1 MKKQF
6 LLLLLVVTFVGAS
19 AQKFENLAKTP
30 PMGWNSWNKF
40 ACNVS
45 EKLIMQM
52 ADEMV
57 SSGMQDAG
65 YEYVVID
72 DCWQVDRD
80 ANGEIVVDKDRF
92 PNGIKYLADYI
103 HSKGLKFGIYS
114 CAGTK
119 TCAGRPGGRG
129 HEYQDAR
136 TYARWGVDYLKYD
149 WCNTTTQDSRASYS
163 TMRDGLFAAGRPIVF
178 SLCEWGN
185 SKPWE
190 WAKEVGHLWRSTGD
204 IVDRWDAMIDILDKE
219 RDLAKYAGPGYWN
232 DPDMLEVGNGG
243 MTTEEYK
250 THFSLWCMLAAPL
263 MAGNDLGNMSSET
276 AEILKNDE
284 IIALDQDTL
293 GKQGFCY
300 RDNGDYEI
308 WIKKL
313 AGKEKAACL
322 LNRGDEEKLVQ
333 VDFNVLLKANDNYW
347 SSDPY
352 KLIDYKTRDLWKHK
366 EVNTEK
372 STVWVKLAPHSVKV
386 YRFIKKS

>member
-1 MKKQF
+1 MKKIIWTI
-6 LLLLLVVTFVGAS
+6 LLGITFFGAS
-19 AQKFENLAKTP
+19 AQKFDQLAKTP

-80 ANGEIVVDKDRF
+80 ENGEIVVDKDRF
-92 PNGIKYLADYI
+92 PHGMKYVADYI

-114 CAGTK
+114 CAGSK

-129 HEYQDAR
+129 HEFQDAR
-136 TYARWGVDYLKYD
+136 TYASYGVDYLKYD
-149 WCNTTTQDSRASYS
+149 WCNTTTQEAKSSYT
-163 TMRDGLFAAGRPIVF
+163 TMRDGLFAAKRPIVF
-178 SLCEWGN
+178 SLCEWGTA
-185 SKPWE
+185 KPWE
-190 WAKEVGHLWRSTGD
+190 WAKEVGHLWRTTGD

-219 RDLAKYAGPGYWN
+219 KDLAKYAGPGYWN

-243 MTTEEYK
+243 MTTEEYR

-263 MAGNDLGNMSSET
+263 MAGNDLGNMSPET
-276 AEILKNDE
+276 AEILKNTE
-284 IIALDQDTL
+284 VIALDQDVL

-313 AGKEKAACL
+313 ANNEKAVCL
-322 LNRGDEEKLVQ
+322 LNRSDEEKTVQ
-333 VDFNVLLKANDNYW
+333 VDYNVLLKANDNYW
-347 SSDPY
+347 ASEPY
-352 KLIDYKTRDLWKHK
+352 KIEDYKLRDLWEHK
-366 EVNTEK
+366 EVNLEK
-372 STVWVKLAPHSVKV
+372 STVFVKMPPHSVKV
-386 YRFIKKS
+386 YRFLKK

>member
-1 MKKQF
+1 MKKIIWTILLGITF
-6 LLLLLVVTFVGAS
+6 LGAS
-19 AQKFENLAKTP
+19 AQKFDQLAKTP

-80 ANGEIVVDKDRF
+80 ENGEIVVDKDRF
-92 PNGIKYLADYI
+92 PHGMKYVADYV

-114 CAGTK
+114 CAGSK

-129 HEYQDAR
+129 HEFQDAR
-136 TYARWGVDYLKYD
+136 TYASYGVDYLKYD
-149 WCNTTTQDSRASYS
+149 WCNTTTQEAKSSYT
-163 TMRDGLFAAGRPIVF
+163 TMRDGLFAAKRPIVF
-178 SLCEWGN
+178 SLCEWGTA
-185 SKPWE
+185 KPWE
-190 WAKEVGHLWRSTGD
+190 WAKEVGHLWRTTGD
-204 IVDRWDAMIDILDKE
+204 IVDRWDSMIDILDREK
-219 RDLAKYAGPGYWN
+219 DLAKCAGPGCWN

-243 MTTEEYK
+243 MTTEEYR

-263 MAGNDLGNMSSET
+263 MAGNDLGNMSPET
-276 AEILKNDE
+276 AEILKNAE
-284 IIALDQDTL
+284 VIAIDQDVL

-313 AGKEKAACL
+313 ANNEKAACL
-322 LNRGDEEKLVQ
+322 LNRSDEEKTVQ
-333 VDFNVLLKANDNYW
+333 VDYNVLLKANDNYW
-347 SSDPY
+347 ASEPY
-352 KLIDYKTRDLWKHK
+352 KLENYKLRDLWEHK
-366 EVNTEK
+366 EVSLEK
-372 STVWVKLAPHSVKV
+372 STVFVKMPPHSVKV
-386 YRFIKKS
+386 YRFLKK

>member
-1 MKKQF
+1 MKKIIWTI
-6 LLLLLVVTFVGAS
+6 LLGITLFGAS
-19 AQKFENLAKTP
+19 AQKFDQLAKTP

-80 ANGEIVVDKDRF
+80 ENGEIVVDKDRF
-92 PNGIKYLADYI
+92 PHGMKYVADYI

-114 CAGTK
+114 CAGSK

-129 HEYQDAR
+129 HEFQDAR
-136 TYARWGVDYLKYD
+136 TYASYGVDYLKYD
-149 WCNTTTQDSRASYS
+149 WCNTTTQEAKSSYT
-163 TMRDGLFAAGRPIVF
+163 TMRDGLFAAKRPIVF
-178 SLCEWGN
+178 SLCEWGTA
-185 SKPWE
+185 KPWE
-190 WAKEVGHLWRSTGD
+190 WAKEVGHLWRTTGD

-219 RDLAKYAGPGYWN
+219 KDLAKYAGPGYWN

-243 MTTEEYK
+243 MTTEEYR

-263 MAGNDLGNMSSET
+263 MAGNDLGNMSPET
-276 AEILKNDE
+276 AEILKNTE
-284 IIALDQDTL
+284 VIAIDQDVL

-313 AGKEKAACL
+313 ANNEKAACL
-322 LNRGDEEKLVQ
+322 LNRSDEEKTVLV
-333 VDFNVLLKANDNYW
+333 DYNVLLKANDNYW
-347 SSDPY
+347 ASEPY
-352 KLIDYKTRDLWKHK
+352 KIEDYKLRDLWEHK
-366 EVNTEK
+366 EVNLEK
-372 STVWVKLAPHSVKV
+372 STVFVKMAPHSVKV
-386 YRFIKKS
+386 YRFLKK

>member
-1 MKKQF
+1 MKKIIWTILLGITF
-6 LLLLLVVTFVGAS
+6 LGAS
-19 AQKFENLAKTP
+19 AQKFDQLAKTP

-80 ANGEIVVDKDRF
+80 ENGGIVVDRDRF
-92 PNGIKYLADYI
+92 PHGMKYVADYV

-114 CAGTK
+114 CAGSK

-129 HEYQDAR
+129 HEFQDAR
-136 TYARWGVDYLKYD
+136 TYASYGVDYLKYD
-149 WCNTTTQDSRASYS
+149 WCNTTTQEAKSSYT
-163 TMRDGLFAAGRPIVF
+163 TMRDGLFAAKRPIVF
-178 SLCEWGN
+178 SLCEWGTA
-185 SKPWE
+185 KPWE
-190 WAKEVGHLWRSTGD
+190 WAKEVGHLWRTTGD
-204 IVDRWDAMIDILDKE
+204 IVDRWDSMIDILDKE
-219 RDLAKYAGPGYWN
+219 KDLAKYSGPGGWN

-243 MTTEEYK
+243 MTTEEYR

-263 MAGNDLGNMSSET
+263 MAGNDLGNMSPET
-276 AEILKNDE
+276 AEILKNAE
-284 IIALDQDTL
+284 VIAIDQDAL

-313 AGKEKAACL
+313 ANNEKAACL
-322 LNRGDEEKLVQ
+322 LNRSDEEKTVQ
-333 VDFNVLLKANDNYW
+333 VDYNVLLKANDNYW
-347 SSDPY
+347 ASEPY
-352 KLIDYKTRDLWKHK
+352 KLENYKLRDLWEHK
-366 EVNTEK
+366 EVSLEK
-372 STVWVKLAPHSVKV
+372 STAFVKMPPHSVKV
-386 YRFIKKS
+386 YRFLKK

>member
-1 MKKQF
+1 MKRLIYTT
-6 LLLLLVVTFVGAS
+6 LLLIVVLGAS
-19 AQKFENLAKTP
+19 AQKYDQLAKTP

-65 YEYVVID
+65 YQYVVID

-80 ANGEIVVDKDRF
+80 ENGEIVVDKDRF
-92 PNGIKYLADYI
+92 PHGMKYMADYV

-114 CAGTK
+114 CAGSK

-129 HEYQDAR
+129 HEFQDAR
-136 TYARWGVDYLKYD
+136 SYASYGVDYLKYD
-149 WCNTTTQDSRASYS
+149 WCNTTTQEAKSSYT
-163 TMRDGLFAAGRPIVF
+163 TMRDGLFAAKRPIVF
-178 SLCEWGN
+178 SLCEWGTA
-185 SKPWE
+185 KPWE
-190 WAKEVGHLWRSTGD
+190 WAKEVGHLWRTTGD
-204 IVDRWDAMIDILDKE
+204 IVDRWDSMIDILDKE
-219 RDLAKYAGPGYWN
+219 RGLAKYAGPGYWN

-243 MTTEEYK
+243 MTTEEYR

-263 MAGNDLGNMSSET
+263 MAGNDLGNMSPET
-276 AEILKNDE
+276 ADILKNGE
-284 IIALDQDTL
+284 VIAIDQDAL

-313 AGKEKAACL
+313 ANNEKAVCL
-322 LNRGDEEKLVQ
+322 LNRGDEEKTVQ
-333 VDFNVLLKANDNYW
+333 VDYNVLLKANDNYW
-347 SSDPY
+347 ASEPY
-352 KLIDYKTRDLWKHK
+352 KLENYKLRDLWEHK
-366 EVNTEK
+366 EVSLEK
-372 STVWVKLAPHSVKV
+372 STVFVKMPPHSVKV
-386 YRFIKKS
+386 YRFLKK

>member
-1 MKKQF
+1 MKKLIWTV
-6 LLLLLVVTFVGAS
+6 LLAITFFGAS
-19 AQKFENLAKTP
+19 AQKYDQLAKTP

-65 YEYVVID
+65 YQYIVID

-80 ANGEIVVDKDRF
+80 ENGEIVVDKDRF
-92 PNGIKYLADYI
+92 PHGMKYVADYV

-114 CAGTK
+114 CAGSK

-129 HEYQDAR
+129 HEFQDAR
-136 TYARWGVDYLKYD
+136 TYASYGVDYLKYD
-149 WCNTTTQDSRASYS
+149 WCNTTTQEAKSSYT
-163 TMRDGLFAAGRPIVF
+163 TMRDGLFAAKRPIVF
-178 SLCEWGN
+178 SLCEWGTA
-185 SKPWE
+185 KPWE
-190 WAKEVGHLWRSTGD
+190 WAKDVGHLWRTTGD
-204 IVDRWDAMIDILDKE
+204 IVDRWDSMIDILDKE
-219 RDLAKYAGPGYWN
+219 KDLAKYAGPGYWN

-243 MTTEEYK
+243 MTTEEYR

-263 MAGNDLGNMSSET
+263 MAGNDLGNMSPET
-276 AEILKNDE
+276 ADILKNAE
-284 IIALDQDTL
+284 VIALDQDVL

-313 AGKEKAACL
+313 TNNEKAVCL
-322 LNRGDEEKLVQ
+322 LNRGDEEKTVQ
-333 VDFNVLLKANDNYW
+333 VDYNVLLKANDDYW
-347 SSDPY
+347 SSEPY
-352 KLIDYKTRDLWKHK
+352 KLENYKLRDLWEHK
-366 EVNTEK
+366 EVSLEK
-372 STVWVKLAPHSVKV
+372 STVFVKMPPHSVKV
-386 YRFIKKS
+386 YRFLKK